1 MQQKI
6 IPAAQQ
12 GLCVAAPG
20 ICGCELD
27 REVLDKVQREE
38 GIKVVLRRG
47 TYEENL
53 AEAGM
58 MSLVDRRERGIMI
71 TTDPDSD
78 W

>member
-1 MQQKI
+1 M
-6 IPAAQQ
+6 
-12 GLCVAAPG
+12 
-20 ICGCELD
+20 
-27 REVLDKVQREE
+27 
-38 GIKVVLRRG
+38 VLRRG